1 MNAKIFFNRTFNK
14 NYLKNM
20 IQWTF
25 RYYGSRRTI
34 ELLERLKNLS
44 FHLRIKIGISLS
56 MKNLWIP
63 KEKYFTINI
72 SKKKK
77 KKRYVHRQNTII
89 TPWEVN
95 QTLINVWRS
104 INENFK
110 GIISEIFDKEDFLNS
125 LYLIAFSGARGNLI
139 QTQQLIGIRSL
150 MINPIGRTIQSP
162 IRSSFKEGL
171 TLTEFVCLVTKF
183 F

>member
-1 MNAKIFFNRTFNK
+1 MNAKVFFNRTFNK
-14 NYLKNM
+14 GYLKNM

-34 ELLERLKNLS
+34 ELSERLKNLG
-44 FHLRIKIGISLS
+44 FHLGTKVGISLG
-56 MKNLWIP
+56 MEDLWIP
-63 KEKYFTINI
+63 KEKHLTANI

-77 KKRYVHRQNTII
+77 KKRYVYRQNAAA

-95 QTLINVWRS
+95 QTLTNVWRS
-104 INENFK
+104 ISENFK
-110 GIISEIFDKEDFLNS
+110 SIILEIFDKEDPLNP
-125 LYLIAFSGARGNLI
+125 LYLIAFSGARGNLV
-139 QTQQLIGIRSL
+139 QAQQLIGIRGL
-150 MINPIGRTIQSP
+150 MIDPIGRVIQSP